1 MKIQRNMTM
10 KDQDGNWTPLAK
22 RLVWEK
28 APYVDANHPECGNND
43 PCKACIKKEC
53 YGNRSSNHGWEID
66 HIIPESIL
74 QNAGVPQELID
85 DIDNLRPMH
94 WRNNVQK
101 SDDFPIY
108 GGVVSA
114 IGDTNLE
121 VSRDYQVNR
130 DQINVLR
137 NLYADYLDIPQP
149 TLLGKWQVMIDRENV
164 PTHRI
169 PAVFFDDITTPSI
182 HDLDD

>member
-1 MKIQRNMTM
+1 M

-28 APYVDANHPECGNND
+28 APFVDNQHPEYGKKD
-43 PCKACIKKEC
+43 SCKACIKKNY
-53 YGNRSSNHGWEID
+53 YGDRNSDFGWEID
-66 HIIPESIL
+66 HIIPEKVL
-74 QNAGVPQELID
+74 KDKGVPQELID

-94 WRNNVQK
+94 WRNNVGK

-114 IGDTNLE
+114 IGATNFD
-121 VSRDYQVNR
+121 VSRDYCVNR

-137 NLYADYLDIPQP
+137 SLYTDYLDIQQP
-149 TLLGKWQVMIDRENV
+149 TLLGQWQVMADRDIV
-164 PTHRI
+164 PTSNQ
-169 PAVFFDDITTPSI
+169 PALFFDEIVTQSI
-182 HDLDD
+182 HDLD

>member
-1 MKIQRNMTM
+1 MPM

-28 APYVDANHPECGNND
+28 APYVDVNHPEYGKND

-53 YGNRSSNHGWEID
+53 YGDRDSAYGWEID

-94 WRNNVQK
+94 WRNNAQK
-101 SDDFPIY
+101 SDHFPQY

-149 TLLGKWQVMIDRENV
+149 TLFGQWQVMIDRENV

-169 PAVFFDDITTPSI
+169 PAVFFDDIITQSI